1 MTPKS
6 TWQFKDEWIR
16 DGYRNKVVDPG
27 NLSVAYSGPAALD
40 LFVQKYDPMASVVDH
55 LWLQLAGDS
64 ELKRLEVYAHTTP
77 HTTHHTPHTTHHTP
91 HTTHH
96 TPSQIAYQIGLMFET
111 DFIARDVVQ
120 LDTSDAAMDACNY
133 SNSFIQRSTNGTIQL
148 KTKVSVTSHQQFE
161 KFP

>member
-77 HTTHHTPHTTHHTP
+77 HTTHHTPHTTHPTTTRAFSRHGQGLLGGSSIGFMWGLIKGIESTTTP
-91 HTTHH
+91 
-96 TPSQIAYQIGLMFET
+96 PRRMNLGAYS
-111 DFIARDVVQ
+111 R
-120 LDTSDAAMDACNY
+120 
-133 SNSFIQRSTNGTIQL
+133 R
-148 KTKVSVTSHQQFE
+148 
-161 KFP
+161 